1 MKYNIGD
8 IMYTKKAVQGIP
20 ENTQVVIF
28 DRRKKGSDTEIK
40 IKDGKGTATG
50 WVSKICVRK
59 RRR

>member
-1 MKYNIGD
+1 
-8 IMYTKKAVQGIP
+8 MYTKKAVQGIP

-40 IKDGKGTATG
+40 IKDDKGTATG